1 MDRPLGYGP
10 GSLGSN
16 PKGDVRELSLSI
28 VLPYEQGYG
37 AFEDVAKN
45 LPPLSGYGDV
55 DLRITTVS
63 R

>member
-1 MDRPLGYGP
+1 MDRPLDYGSS
-10 GSLGSN
+10 SLGSN

-45 LPPLSGYGDV
+45 LPSLSG
-55 DLRITTVS
+55 
-63 R
+63 